1 MNKSLPVRTG
11 IFITLVLAVILAGCV
26 TPVPQALPPSTLPAQ
41 FTSPIS
47 SAAQI
52 WPDAEW
58 WKSFGDPQL
67 TSLIEEAERN
77 NGDLHVAAARVLEAQ
92 AQSRVVR
99 STLLPGLSA
108 GINRTRGDCS
118 GQSCGQFTNNQTYDL
133 NFSASYQLDFWGLAH
148 SNLRAANEQLKSA
161 RFAQQSV
168 ALTVAANVASQYLS
182 VLALR
187 SRITIVN
194 ENIAAINGILDLIKL
209 RVKVGSVSHLDLASE
224 EAQVEAVEAQLPQLE
239 TAERKAVFTLAVLLG
254 KPPEG
259 FDVQGA
265 TLDDIKPPPVTA
277 GLPLS
282 LLLRRPDIAAV
293 EAQLAAAHANV
304 DAARAAFLP
313 QISLTGSGGFI
324 STAVSTLVQGS
335 NFGYDYGVNLLEA
348 IFDGGKLR
356 AQKHLAEATEQ
367 EYIAR
372 YRNAAYNAF
381 ADVETALIDTR
392 NTARAQDHLE
402 REVIAAREAFTIS
415 QLQYRQGVADLLTI
429 LQAQQT
435 LFLAEDQLVQTML
448 ANRQASVTLFLA
460 LGGGWMESPSEQTQ
474 FLEQRQT
481 GNAND
486 AAPATERASLQ
497 HLN

>member
-1 MNKSLPVRTG
+1 MCTILA
-11 IFITLVLAVILAGCV
+11 LAVILTGCA
-26 TPVPQALPPSTLPAQ
+26 TPVPQVLNPSTVPAQ
-41 FTSPIS
+41 FASAIAS
-47 SAAQI
+47 SAQV
-52 WPDAEW
+52 WPDKEW

-67 TSLIEEAERN
+67 TSLIEEAQRN
-77 NGDLHVAAARVLEAQ
+77 NGDLGVAAARVLEAKS
-92 AQSRVVR
+92 QSGVVR
-99 STLLPGLSA
+99 STLLPGVSA
-108 GINRTRGDCS
+108 GINHTNGDCR
-118 GQSCGQFTNNQTYDL
+118 GQSCGQFASSQAYEL
-133 NFSASYQLDFWGLAH
+133 NFSASYQLDFWGLAR

-168 ALTVAANVASQYLS
+168 ALTIASNVAREYLS

-209 RVKVGSVSHLDLASE
+209 RVKVGAVSHLDLASE
-224 EAQVEAVEAQLPQLE
+224 EAQVESVEAQLPQLE

-265 TLDDIKPPPVTA
+265 ALDDIKPPQVSA

-282 LLLRRPDIAAV
+282 LLSRRPDIAAV
-293 EAQLAAAHANV
+293 EAELAAAHANV

-356 AQKHLAEATEQ
+356 AQKHLAQATEQ
-367 EYIAR
+367 EYIVR
-372 YRNAAYNAF
+372 YRTAVYNAF
-381 ADVETALIDTR
+381 ADVETALIDVR
-392 NTARAQDHLE
+392 NTARQQAHLE

-435 LFLAEDQLVQTML
+435 LFSAQDQLVQVML

-460 LGGGWMESPSEQTQ
+460 LGGGWMENPNDQTQ
-474 FLEQRQT
+474 F
-481 GNAND
+481 
-486 AAPATERASLQ
+486 PAQ
-497 HLN
+497 KQ